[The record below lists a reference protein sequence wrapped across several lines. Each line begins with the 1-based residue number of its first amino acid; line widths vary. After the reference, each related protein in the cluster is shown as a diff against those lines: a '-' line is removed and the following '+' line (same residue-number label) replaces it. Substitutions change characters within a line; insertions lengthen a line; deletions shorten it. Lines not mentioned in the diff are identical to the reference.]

1 MKKISK
7 TELKSILDQHRLWV
21 ETKGKQGVCA
31 NLECA
36 NLRGANLSGANLHHA
51 KLEGANLEGAN
62 LVDANLKDANLIGA
76 NLRGADLTGTILDP
90 SRINNPAG
98 SSFSQE
104 LQKLLDKYGLKLA
117 GPIPILHK

>member
-21 ETKGKQGVCA
+21 ETKGKQGVC
-31 NLECA
+31 
-36 NLRGANLSGANLHHA
+36 
-51 KLEGANLEGAN
+51 ANLEGAN